1 MKVWRVYFTRIFF
14 QSQCIITIYFLE
26 NYASQAVT
34 SSMAASA
41 LTTLAEEIFSL
52 LRYLHESKE
61 WTDMINFQIWRYLKD
76 LESETLTIEVS
87 LFHLS

>member
-1 MKVWRVYFTRIFF
+1 MFP
-14 QSQCIITIYFLE
+14 FLTE
-26 NYASQAVT
+26 NYASQAAR

-61 WTDMINFQIWRYLKD
+61 WTDMINFQIWRYLKH
-76 LESETLTIEVS
+76 LETDVMTLEVM
-87 LFHLS
+87 